1 MVAPDPLARPVPN
14 GRNRHDGKEPTQVA
28 SARRLPLCGATDQM
42 RLTQI
47 VASNPL
53 RATRFGEADGRTA
66 PLLSETENAPSNTTQ
81 PHCGEGVVRGTARG
95 RPSSAALRD
104 LPTTRLCRV
113 LSVRMAPGR
122 LLTSRKTWR
131 PRLIAG
137 LEELPRAGSRAVAF
151 GCRNRARRSPAPLE
165 PVATDSTAGLLT
177 VCDLNIG

>member
-113 LSVRMAPGR
+113 LSVRTAHGAGPFAHIQEDLETPPNRRDRGVAPR
-122 LLTSRKTWR
+122 RVS
-131 PRLIAG
+131 
-137 LEELPRAGSRAVAF
+137 
-151 GCRNRARRSPAPLE
+151 GCCISMP
-165 PVATDSTAGLLT
+165 
-177 VCDLNIG
+177 